1 MNRENRNKILIGL
14 IGIVVIIIGLAI
26 LDASLPGFRAFSV
39 IMGICLPIIILMKI
53 GPAILEE
60 VRSGQ
65 VSGMVKE
72 GKYLICPDCKELMD
86 KETGICPSCGRK
98 IN

>member
-14 IGIVVIIIGLAI
+14 IGIIVIIIGLVI
-26 LDASLPGFRAFSV
+26 LDASLPGLRSFSV
-39 IMGICLPIIILMKI
+39 VMGIILPIFILMRI

-65 VSGMVKE
+65 VSGMEKG